1 MQDEALLDRWIATI
15 RATGHVSINTET
27 TSPDPMRAELAGIS
41 LAMTPSEGC
50 YIPVGHVGA
59 GQTVPGEAAS
69 EGTGGL
75 GLTGGGAGV
84 GVTEA
89 PKQLARDVV
98 LAKLKPVLEDPAILK
113 IGHNIKFDMHV
124 LARHGITLAP
134 IDDTM
139 LMSYVLGGGAS
150 GHDIDE
156 LSPSCASAARP

>member
-1 MQDEALLDRWIATI
+1 
-15 RATGHVSINTET
+15 
-27 TSPDPMRAELAGIS
+27 MRAELAGIS

-124 LARHGITLAP
+124 MARARHHARAGRRHDA
-134 IDDTM
+134 D
-139 LMSYVLGGGAS
+139 VL
-150 GHDIDE
+150 
-156 LSPSCASAARP
+156 CARRRRQRPRHR